1 MSTFLTSSVYTV
13 RVLKRFSLACLAGL
27 SFVGCSRD
35 VDSIA
40 PQIVIVKPRDGK
52 VTQTE
57 KLEVEGYAWDDAG
70 VLKVVVNG
78 ERDLMVDPKFK
89 DQRGRK
95 LVKFSFIATSL
106 SSQKAAYEVRAV
118 DIHGHSSTAEI
129 NITRDTKKPTINVEN
144 LDSLVGTVAVTG
156 SIEDNMQ
163 VKKVLVNGEALNI
176 APSAKV
182 PFYAVVNRNRSGI
195 ILIEAFDAVGNKAS
209 RSVNMPAPPAPP
221 PVVVPTQNQNGTG
234 VSNTTGTTTQTTT
247 TRRRRR
253 RVRAAT
259 TTTTQQS
266 ASTPAPVV
274 VPTTP
279 R

>member
-1 MSTFLTSSVYTV
+1 
-13 RVLKRFSLACLAGL
+13 VLKRFFLACLAGFL
-27 SFVGCSRD
+27 FVGCTRE

-106 SSQKAAYEVRAV
+106 SAQKAAYEVRAV
-118 DIHGHSSTAEI
+118 DIHGHSSITEI
-129 NITRDTKKPTINVEN
+129 NITRDTKKPKITVEN
-144 LDSLVGTVAVTG
+144 LDSLSRTVAVTG
-156 SIEDNMQ
+156 FIEDNMQ

-176 APSAKV
+176 APSSKI
-182 PFYAVVNRNRSGI
+182 PFYAVVNRNRRGI
-195 ILIEAFDAVGNKAS
+195 IVIEAFDAVGNKAS
-209 RSVNMPAPPAPP
+209 RTVYMPAPPAPP
-221 PVVVPTQNQNGTG
+221 PVPIVPQNGTG
-234 VSNTTGTTTQTTT
+234 VNTSTGTTTQTT

-253 RVRAAT
+253 RVRATA
-259 TTTTQQS
+259 TTQQP

>member
-1 MSTFLTSSVYTV
+1 MKASLDLNDYTV
-13 RVLKRFSLACLAGL
+13 RVLKRFFLASLAGL
-27 SFVGCSRD
+27 AFVGCSRE

-106 SSQKAAYEVRAV
+106 SAQKAAYEVRAV
-118 DIHGHSSTAEI
+118 DIHGHSSITEI
-129 NITRDTKKPTINVEN
+129 NITRDTKAPSIKVEN
-144 LDSLVGTVAVTG
+144 IDSLANRVAITG
-156 SIEDNMQ
+156 FIEDNIQ
-163 VKKVLVNGEALNI
+163 VKKVLVNDETLNI
-176 APSAKV
+176 APASRV
-182 PFYAVVNRNRSGI
+182 PFYAVVRRNRRGI
-195 ILIEAFDAVGNKAS
+195 IVVQAFDAVGNEAT

-221 PVVVPTQNQNGTG
+221 PVPVTPRNGTEAN
-234 VSNTTGTTTQTTT
+234 SSTGTTTQTTT
-247 TRRRRR
+247 PRRRRR
-253 RVRAAT
+253 RLRT
-259 TTTTQQS
+259 TTTTQQPS
-266 ASTPAPVV
+266 STPAPVV
-274 VPTTP
+274 VPSTP

>member
-1 MSTFLTSSVYTV
+1 
-13 RVLKRFSLACLAGL
+13 
-27 SFVGCSRD
+27 
-35 VDSIA
+35 
-40 PQIVIVKPRDGK
+40 VIVKPRDGK

-106 SSQKAAYEVRAV
+106 SAQKAAYEVRAV
-118 DIHGHSSTAEI
+118 DIHGHSSTTEI
-129 NITRDTKKPTINVEN
+129 NITRDTKAPNIAVDNI
-144 LDSLVGTVAVTG
+144 DSLSNTVAVTG

-182 PFYAVVNRNRSGI
+182 PFYAVVNRNRRGI

-209 RSVNMPAPPAPP
+209 RTLRMPAPPAPP
-221 PVVVPTQNQNGTG
+221 PVIVPTPNGTG
-234 VSNTTGTTTQTTT
+234 VNNSTETTTQTTT

-259 TTTTQQS
+259 TTQQP

>member
-1 MSTFLTSSVYTV
+1 ML
-13 RVLKRFSLACLAGL
+13 VLKRSLLFSLAGL
-27 SFVGCSRD
+27 VFVSCTRE

-52 VTQTE
+52 ITQTE
-57 KLEVEGYAWDDAG
+57 KLEVEGYVWDDAG

-89 DQRGRK
+89 NQRGRK
-95 LVKFSFIATSL
+95 LVNFSFIATSL

-118 DIHGHSSTAEI
+118 DIHGHSSTKEI
-129 NITRDTKKPTINVEN
+129 NITRDSKKPSISVEN
-144 LDSLVGTVAVTG
+144 LDSLARTVAVTG
-156 SIEDNMQ
+156 LIEDNIQ

-176 APSAKV
+176 APAARI
-182 PFYAVVNRNRSGI
+182 PFYAVVNRNRRGI
-195 ILIEAFDAVGNKAS
+195 IVIEAFDAVGNKS
-209 RSVNMPAPPAPP
+209 ERSLRMPAPPAPP
-221 PVVVPTQNQNGTG
+221 PVPITPRPGTEAN
-234 VSNTTGTTTQTTT
+234 SSTGATTTQTTP
-247 TRRRRR
+247 RRRRR

-259 TTTTQQS
+259 TTQQPV
-266 ASTPAPVV
+266 STPAPVV

>member
-1 MSTFLTSSVYTV
+1 MVF
-13 RVLKRFSLACLAGL
+13 KRFLLFTLAGL
-27 SFVGCSRD
+27 GFVGCTRE

-118 DIHGHSSTAEI
+118 DIHGHSSTTEI
-129 NITRDTKKPTINVEN
+129 NITRDTKAPSIGVDNI
-144 LDSLVGTVAVTG
+144 DSLSNTVAVTG

-182 PFYAVVNRNRSGI
+182 PFYAVVNRTRRGI
-195 ILIEAFDAVGNKAS
+195 ILIEAFDAVGNKAT
-209 RSVNMPAPPAPP
+209 RTVNMPAPPAPP
-221 PVVVPTQNQNGTG
+221 PVVAPTQNGTG
-234 VSNTTGTTTQTTT
+234 LNNATGTTTPTT

-253 RVRAAT
+253 RVRT
-259 TTTTQQS
+259 TTTTQQP

>member
-1 MSTFLTSSVYTV
+1 MRTFLSSSVYTV
-13 RVLKRFSLACLAGL
+13 QVLKRFSLACLAGL
-27 SFVGCSRD
+27 AFVGCSRD

-118 DIHGHSSTAEI
+118 DIHGHSSTTEI
-129 NITRDTKKPTINVEN
+129 NITRDTKKPSINVEN
-144 LDSLVGTVAVTG
+144 LDSLASTVAVTG

-176 APSAKV
+176 APSIKV
-182 PFYAVVNRNRSGI
+182 PFYAVVNRNRRGI
-195 ILIEAFDAVGNKAS
+195 ILIEAFDAVGNKSS
-209 RSVNMPAPPAPP
+209 RTVYMPAPPAPP
-221 PVVVPTQNQNGTG
+221 PIVVTTQNQDGTG
-234 VSNTTGTTTQTTT
+234 VNNSTGTSTTTTT

-259 TTTTQQS
+259 TTTQQS

-274 VPTTP
+274 VPTSP

>member
-1 MSTFLTSSVYTV
+1 MRTILTSSVYTV

-27 SFVGCSRD
+27 AFVGCSRD

-118 DIHGHSSTAEI
+118 DIHGHSSTTEI
-129 NITRDTKKPTINVEN
+129 NITRDTKKPSINVEN
-144 LDSLVGTVAVTG
+144 LDSLSSTVAVTG

-163 VKKVLVNGEALNI
+163 VKKVLVNGETLNI

-182 PFYAVVNRNRSGI
+182 PFYAVVNRNRRGI
-195 ILIEAFDAVGNKAS
+195 IVIEAFDAVGNKTS
-209 RSVNMPAPPAPP
+209 RTVYMPAPPAPP
-221 PVVVPTQNQNGTG
+221 PVVSTPNGTG
-234 VSNTTGTTTQTTT
+234 VNSNGTSTTTTTT

-253 RVRAAT
+253 RVRTT

>member
-1 MSTFLTSSVYTV
+1 MRTFLSSSVYTV
-13 RVLKRFSLACLAGL
+13 RVLKRFALACLVGL
-27 SFVGCSRD
+27 AFVGCTRE

-118 DIHGHSSTAEI
+118 DIHGHSSTTEI
-129 NITRDTKKPTINVEN
+129 NITRDTKKPSINVEN
-144 LDSLVGTVAVTG
+144 LDSLASTVAVTG

-176 APSAKV
+176 APSPKV
-182 PFYAVVNRNRSGI
+182 SFYAVVNRNRRGI
-195 ILIEAFDAVGNKAS
+195 IVIEAFDAVGNKTS
-209 RSVNMPAPPAPP
+209 RTVYMPAPPAPP
-221 PVVVPTQNQNGTG
+221 PVVVSTQNQNGTG
-234 VSNTTGTTTQTTT
+234 VNNSTGTSTTT

-253 RVRAAT
+253 RVRAT
-259 TTTTQQS
+259 TTTTQQP

>member
-1 MSTFLTSSVYTV
+1 LNDYTV
-13 RVLKRFSLACLAGL
+13 GVLKRFFLVSLAGL
-27 SFVGCSRD
+27 AFVGCTRE

-57 KLEVEGYAWDDAG
+57 KLEVEGYVWDDAG

-106 SSQKAAYEVRAV
+106 SAQKAAYEVRAV
-118 DIHGHSSTAEI
+118 DIHGHSSITEI
-129 NITRDTKKPTINVEN
+129 NITRDTKKPSITVEN
-144 LDSLVGTVAVTG
+144 LDSLANRVAITG
-156 SIEDNMQ
+156 FIEDNIQ
-163 VKKVLVNGEALNI
+163 VKKVLVNGETLNI
-176 APSAKV
+176 APASRV
-182 PFYAVVNRNRSGI
+182 PFYAVVRRNRRGI
-195 ILIEAFDAVGNKAS
+195 IEIQAFDAVGNEAS

-221 PVVVPTQNQNGTG
+221 PVPVTSRNGTEA
-234 VSNTTGTTTQTTT
+234 NTTTGTTTQTTT
-247 TRRRRR
+247 TPRRRRR
-253 RVRAAT
+253 RLRT
-259 TTTTQQS
+259 TTTTQQPS
-266 ASTPAPVV
+266 STPAPVV

>member
-1 MSTFLTSSVYTV
+1 MRTFLSSSVYTV
-13 RVLKRFSLACLAGL
+13 LVLKRFFLACLAGL
-27 SFVGCSRD
+27 AFVACTRE

-52 VTQTE
+52 VTQTA

-106 SSQKAAYEVRAV
+106 SAQKAAYEVRAV
-118 DIHGHSSTAEI
+118 DIHGHSSTTEI
-129 NITRDTKKPTINVEN
+129 NITRDTKKPSINVEN
-144 LDSLVGTVAVTG
+144 LDSLAGTVAVTG
-156 SIEDNMQ
+156 FIEDNIQ

-176 APSAKV
+176 APAAKV
-182 PFYAVVNRNRSGI
+182 PFYAVVNRNRRGI
-195 ILIEAFDAVGNKAS
+195 IVIEAFDAVGNKTS
-209 RSVNMPAPPAPP
+209 RTVYMPAPPAPP
-221 PVVVPTQNQNGTG
+221 PVPVTPRNGTEAN
-234 VSNTTGTTTQTTT
+234 SSTGTTTQTTT

-253 RVRAAT
+253 RVRA
-259 TTTTQQS
+259 TTTTQQP
-266 ASTPAPVV
+266 AGTPAPVV
-274 VPTTP
+274 APTTP

>member
-1 MSTFLTSSVYTV
+1 MRTSLGLNDYTM
-13 RVLKRFSLACLAGL
+13 RVLKRFFLASLASLV
-27 SFVGCSRD
+27 FVGCVRE

-106 SSQKAAYEVRAV
+106 SAQKAAYEVRAV
-118 DIHGHSSTAEI
+118 DIHGHSSITEI
-129 NITRDTKKPTINVEN
+129 NITRDTKKPSIKIEN
-144 LDSLVGTVAVTG
+144 LDSLASRVAITG
-156 SIEDNMQ
+156 YIEDNIQ
-163 VKKVLVNGEALNI
+163 VKKVLVNGETLNI
-176 APSAKV
+176 APASRI
-182 PFYAVVNRNRSGI
+182 PFYAVVRRNRRGI
-195 ILIEAFDAVGNKAS
+195 IVIQAFDAVGNEAS

-221 PVVVPTQNQNGTG
+221 PVPVTPRNGTEVNSG
-234 VSNTTGTTTQTTT
+234 TGTTTQTTT
-247 TRRRRR
+247 PRRRRR
-253 RVRAAT
+253 RLRT
-259 TTTTQQS
+259 TTTTQQPS
-266 ASTPAPVV
+266 GTPAPVV
-274 VPTTP
+274 VPSTP

>member
-1 MSTFLTSSVYTV
+1 MRTILTSSVYTV

-27 SFVGCSRD
+27 AFVGCSRD

-118 DIHGHSSTAEI
+118 DIHGHSSTTEI

-144 LDSLVGTVAVTG
+144 LDSLASTVAVTG

-163 VKKVLVNGEALNI
+163 VKKVLVNGEPLNI

-182 PFYAVVNRNRSGI
+182 PFYAVLRRNRRGI
-195 ILIEAFDAVGNKAS
+195 ILIEAFDAVGNKTS
-209 RSVNMPAPPAPP
+209 RTVYMPAPPAPP
-221 PVVVPTQNQNGTG
+221 PVVVTTQNGTG
-234 VSNTTGTTTQTTT
+234 VNNSTGTSTQTTT

-253 RVRAAT
+253 RVRT
-259 TTTTQQS
+259 TATTTQQS
-266 ASTPAPVV
+266 TTTPAPVV

>member
-1 MSTFLTSSVYTV
+1 MRTSLGLNGYTAGV
-13 RVLKRFSLACLAGL
+13 FKRFFLSCLVGL
-27 SFVGCSRD
+27 VFVGCARE

-118 DIHGHSSTAEI
+118 DIHGHSSTTEI
-129 NITRDTKKPTINVEN
+129 NITRDTKAPNINVEN
-144 LDSLVGTVAVTG
+144 LDSLSRTVAITG
-156 SIEDNMQ
+156 TIEDNIQ
-163 VKKVLVNGEALNI
+163 VKKVLVNGDTLNI
-176 APSAKV
+176 APASKI
-182 PFYAVVNRNRSGI
+182 PFYAVVNRNRRGI
-195 ILIEAFDAVGNKAS
+195 IVIEAFDAVGNKAS
-209 RSVNMPAPPAPP
+209 RSVYMPTPPAPP
-221 PVVVPTQNQNGTG
+221 PVPVTPRNGTG
-234 VSNTTGTTTQTTT
+234 TGTEANSTTGTTTQTTT
-247 TRRRRR
+247 PRRRRR
-253 RVRAAT
+253 RLR
-259 TTTTQQS
+259 TTTQQPS
-266 ASTPAPVV
+266 SNPAPVV

>member
-1 MSTFLTSSVYTV
+1 MV
-13 RVLKRFSLACLAGL
+13 VLKHSFLFCLAGL
-27 SFVGCSRD
+27 VFIGCTRE

-57 KLEVEGYAWDDAG
+57 KLEVEGYVWDDAG

-106 SSQKAAYEVRAV
+106 SSQNAAYQVRAV
-118 DIHGHSSTAEI
+118 DIHGHSSIKEI
-129 NITRDTKKPTINVEN
+129 NITRDSKKPSISIEN
-144 LDSLVGTVAVTG
+144 LDSLPRTVAVTG
-156 SIEDNMQ
+156 LIEDNIQ

-176 APSAKV
+176 APAARI
-182 PFYAVVNRNRSGI
+182 PFYAVVNRNRRGI
-195 ILIEAFDAVGNKAS
+195 IVIEAFDAVGNKET

-221 PVVVPTQNQNGTG
+221 PVPVAPLPGTAFSG
-234 VSNTTGTTTQTTT
+234 TTGTTTTQTAP
-247 TRRRRR
+247 RRRRR
-253 RVRAAT
+253 RLRA
-259 TTTTQQS
+259 TTTTQQPV
-266 ASTPAPVV
+266 STPAPVV

-279 R
+279 P